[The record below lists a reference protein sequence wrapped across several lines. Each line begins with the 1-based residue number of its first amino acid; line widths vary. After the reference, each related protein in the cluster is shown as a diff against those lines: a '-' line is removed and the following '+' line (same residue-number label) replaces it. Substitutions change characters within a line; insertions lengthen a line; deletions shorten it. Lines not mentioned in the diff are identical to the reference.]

1 MWFNALGA
9 LFFTKKCKKFAYF
22 KKMSYLCGVKCAKGT
37 FEERTINTK
46 QQIYSIMKKGLFLS
60 LIAAVALLAS
70 CNKSLQNPEEITVN
84 PSPLVK
90 VGNKVDAEITGTFP
104 EKKFAK
110 KGVLTV
116 TPVLKF
122 EGQEVV
128 GEPVTYVGEKAKENG
143 KTVNYK
149 QGGKYSQ
156 SCSFDYVPAMRKS
169 ELYLRFEA
177 KVGNKVIEIPDLK
190 IADGVVATD
199 ELADARDNK
208 SATTPDKFQ
217 RVIQELTEADIKFL
231 IQSAELR
238 SKETKSD
245 EVKALQAAIKDAKN
259 AENKEISKVEV
270 AGYASPDG
278 GMALNEKLAQ
288 NRQKVAANFL
298 KKDLKK
304 NKLNNDI
311 ESNITAEDW
320 EGFQKAM
327 ENSNMQDK
335 DLVLRVLSMY
345 SDPEEREAQI
355 KNLSAVYGTIAEEI
369 LPALRRSRLIL
380 TTDIIGKSDEEISA
394 LAKNE
399 PAQLSVEELLYA
411 ATLTEDRAEKM
422 ELYAKA
428 ANIYND
434 YRAWNGLGQIY
445 LEGGEIAEARR
456 CFGHAVELQPN
467 DPDVNYNAGV
477 AAMADGDLEKAEE
490 YLGKAAGTKANLNA
504 ALGTL
509 YTKKGDYAAAKKA
522 YGNNATN
529 NAAVQQILD
538 EDYAGAAQTLANV
551 REPNATTAYLK
562 AVVGARTNDRAAV
575 IENLKSAIAQ
585 DASLKA
591 RAADDIEFAKFA
603 EDEAFKAIVK

>member
-1 MWFNALGA
+1 
-9 LFFTKKCKKFAYF
+9 
-22 KKMSYLCGVKCAKGT
+22 
-37 FEERTINTK
+37 
-46 QQIYSIMKKGLFLS
+46 MKKGLFLS

-70 CNKSLQNPEEITVN
+70 CNKTLPNPEQLSVN
-84 PSPLVK
+84 PNPLVK
-90 VGNKVDAEITGTFP
+90 VGNKVDAEIVGTFP

-122 EGQEVV
+122 AGQEVL
-128 GEPVTYVGEKAKENG
+128 GESVTYVGEKAKENG
-143 KTVNYK
+143 KTVNYRE
-149 QGGKYSQ
+149 GGKYRQ
-156 SCSFDYVPAMRKS
+156 NCSFDYVPAMRQS

-177 KVGNKVIEIPDLK
+177 RVGKKVIEIPDLK
-190 IADGVVATD
+190 VADGVIATD

-245 EVKALQAAIKDAKN
+245 EVKALQAAIKDAKDN
-259 AENKEISKVEV
+259 EKKEINKIEV
-270 AGYASPDG
+270 SGYASPDG
-278 GMALNEKLAQ
+278 GMDLNEKLAQ
-288 NRQKVAANFL
+288 NRQKAAANFL

-304 NKLNNDI
+304 NKLDNAI

-355 KNLSAVYGTIAEEI
+355 KNLSNVYGTIAEEI

-380 TTDIIGKSDEEISA
+380 TTDLIGKSDDEIRE
-394 LAKNE
+394 LAKKD

-411 ATLTEDRAEKM
+411 ATLTNDRAEKT
-422 ELYAKA
+422 ECFAKA
-428 ANIYND
+428 ANLYND
-434 YRAWNGLGQIY
+434 YRAWNGLGQLY
-445 LEGGEIAEARR
+445 LEDGNIAEARR
-456 CFGHAVELQPN
+456 CFGHALEIQPN
-467 DPDVNYNAGV
+467 DPDVNYNAGI

-490 YLGKAAGTKANLNA
+490 FFGKAAGTKGNLNA

-522 YGNNATN
+522 YADNATN
-529 NAAVQQILD
+529 NAAVQQILS
-538 EDYAGAAQTLANV
+538 EDYAGAAKTLANIK
-551 REPNATTAYLK
+551 EPNATTAYLK
-562 AVVGARTNDRAAV
+562 AVVGARTNDKAAV

-585 DASLKA
+585 DAAFKN
-591 RAADDIEFAKFA
+591 RAAQDIEFAKFA
-603 EDEAFKAIVK
+603 EEAEFKAIVK

>member
-1 MWFNALGA
+1 
-9 LFFTKKCKKFAYF
+9 
-22 KKMSYLCGVKCAKGT
+22 
-37 FEERTINTK
+37 
-46 QQIYSIMKKGLFLS
+46 MKKGLFLS

-70 CNKSLQNPEEITVN
+70 CNKSVPNPDQISVN
-84 PSPLVK
+84 PSPLEK

-110 KGVLTV
+110 KGVLVV

-149 QGGKYSQ
+149 YGGKYSQ
-156 SCSFDYVPAMRKS
+156 NCSFDYVPAMRKS

-199 ELADARDNK
+199 ELAEAQDNK
-208 SATTPDKFQ
+208 TAATPDKFQ

-231 IQSAELR
+231 IQSSELR
-238 SKETKSD
+238 TKETKSD
-245 EVKALQAAIKDAKN
+245 EVKALQAALKDAKN
-259 AENKEISKVEV
+259 DEKKEINKIEV

-278 GMALNEKLAQ
+278 GLALNEKLAQ
-288 NRQKVAANFL
+288 NRQKVAADFL
-298 KKDLKK
+298 KRDLKK
-304 NKLNNDI
+304 NKQNNAI

-327 ENSNMQDK
+327 ENSNMRDK

-380 TTDIIGKSDEEISA
+380 TTDIIGKSDDEIRE
-394 LAKNE
+394 LAKND

-411 ATLTEDRAEKM
+411 ASLTEDKAEKM
-422 ELYAKA
+422 ALYRKA
-428 ANIYND
+428 ADLYND
-434 YRAWNGLGQIY
+434 YRAWNGMGQLY
-445 LEGGEIAEARR
+445 FEDGNIAEARR
-456 CFGHAVELQPN
+456 CYAKALEIQPN
-467 DPDVNYNAGV
+467 DPDVNYNAGI

-509 YTKKGDYAAAKKA
+509 YTQKGDYAAAKKA
-522 YGNNATN
+522 YGNTATN

-538 EDYAGAAQTLANV
+538 EDYAAAAQTLANV
-551 REPNATTAYLK
+551 KEPNATTAYLK
-562 AVVGARTNDRAAV
+562 AVVGARTNDKAAV
-575 IENLKSAIAQ
+575 IENLKSAVAQ
-585 DASLKA
+585 DASLKV
-591 RAADDIEFAKFA
+591 RAANDIEFAKFA
-603 EDEAFKAIVK
+603 EDAEFLAIVK

>member
-1 MWFNALGA
+1 
-9 LFFTKKCKKFAYF
+9 
-22 KKMSYLCGVKCAKGT
+22 
-37 FEERTINTK
+37 
-46 QQIYSIMKKGLFLS
+46 MKKGLFLS
-60 LIAAVALLAS
+60 LIAAVVMLAS
-70 CNKSLQNPEEITVN
+70 CNKSLPKPEEITVN
-84 PSPLVK
+84 PSPLEK
-90 VGNKVDAEITGTFP
+90 VGNKVNAEITGTFP

-122 EGQEVV
+122 EGQEVL
-128 GEPVTYVGEKAKENG
+128 GDPVTYVGEKAKENG

-149 QGGKYSQ
+149 NGGTYKQ

-177 KVGNKVIEIPDLK
+177 KVGKKVIEIPDLK
-190 IADGVVATD
+190 IADGVVATS

-208 SATTPDKFQ
+208 TAGTPDKFQ

-238 SKETKSD
+238 SAETKS
-245 EVKALQAAIKDAKN
+245 ESVKNLQAAIKDAKE
-259 AENKEISKVEV
+259 AERKEISKIEV

-278 GMALNEKLAQ
+278 GMSLNENLAK
-288 NRQKVAANFL
+288 NRQKAAANFL

-304 NKLNNDI
+304 NKVNTAI

-320 EGFQKAM
+320 EGFRKAM

-380 TTDIIGKSDEEISA
+380 TTDLIGKSDDEIREI
-394 LAKNE
+394 AKKD
-399 PAQLSVEELLYA
+399 ASQLSVEELLYA
-411 ATLTEDRAEKM
+411 ATLTEDKAEK
-422 ELYAKA
+422 LAIYKQA
-428 ANIYND
+428 ADQYND
-434 YRAWNGLGQIY
+434 YRAWNSMGQIY
-445 LEGGEIAEARR
+445 FSNGDIAEARR
-456 CFGHAVELQPN
+456 CYSKALEIQPN

-477 AAMADGDLEKAEE
+477 AAIADGDLAKAEE

-509 YTKKGDYAAAKKA
+509 YTAKGDYNAAKKA
-522 YGNNATN
+522 YGETASN

-538 EDYAGAAQTLANV
+538 EDYAGAAKTLANV
-551 REPNATTAYLK
+551 KEPNATTAYLK
-562 AVVGARTNDRAAV
+562 AIVGARTNDKAAV
-575 IENLKSAIAQ
+575 YENLKSAIAQ

-591 RAADDIEFAKFA
+591 RAAQDIEFAKFA
-603 EDEAFKAIVK
+603 EDAEFQAIVK

>member
-1 MWFNALGA
+1 MH
-9 LFFTKKCKKFAYF
+9 
-22 KKMSYLCGVKCAKGT
+22 
-37 FEERTINTK
+37 
-46 QQIYSIMKKGLFLS
+46 MKKGLFLS
-60 LIAAVALLAS
+60 LIAAVVMLAS
-70 CNKSLQNPEEITVN
+70 CNKSLPKPDEITVN
-84 PSPLVK
+84 PSPLEK
-90 VGNKVDAEITGTFP
+90 VGNKVNAEITGTFP

-122 EGQEVV
+122 EGQEVL
-128 GEPVTYVGEKAKENG
+128 GDPVTYVGEKAKENG

-149 QGGKYSQ
+149 NGGTYKQ

-177 KVGNKVIEIPDLK
+177 KVGKKVIEIPDLK
-190 IADGVVATD
+190 IADGVVATS

-208 SATTPDKFQ
+208 TAGTPDKFQ

-238 SKETKSD
+238 SAETKS
-245 EVKALQAAIKDAKN
+245 EGVKNLQAAIKDAKE
-259 AENKEISKVEV
+259 AERKEISKIEV

-278 GMALNEKLAQ
+278 GMSLNENLAK
-288 NRQKVAANFL
+288 NRQKAAANFL

-304 NKLNNDI
+304 NKVNTAI

-320 EGFQKAM
+320 EGFRKAM

-380 TTDIIGKSDEEISA
+380 TTDLIGKSDDEIREI
-394 LAKNE
+394 AKKD
-399 PAQLSVEELLYA
+399 ASQLSVEELLYA
-411 ATLTEDRAEKM
+411 ATLTEDKAEK
-422 ELYAKA
+422 LAIYKQA
-428 ANIYND
+428 ADQYND
-434 YRAWNGLGQIY
+434 YRAWNSMGQIY
-445 LEGGEIAEARR
+445 FSNGDIAEARR
-456 CFGHAVELQPN
+456 CYSKALEIQPN

-477 AAMADGDLEKAEE
+477 AAIADGDLAKAEE

-509 YTKKGDYAAAKKA
+509 YTAKGDYNAAKKA
-522 YGNNATN
+522 YGETASN

-538 EDYAGAAQTLANV
+538 EDYAGAAKTLANV
-551 REPNATTAYLK
+551 KEPNATTAYLK
-562 AVVGARTNDRAAV
+562 AIVGARTNDKAAV
-575 IENLKSAIAQ
+575 YENLKSAIAQ

-591 RAADDIEFAKFA
+591 RAAQDIEFAKFA
-603 EDEAFKAIVK
+603 EDAEFQAIVK